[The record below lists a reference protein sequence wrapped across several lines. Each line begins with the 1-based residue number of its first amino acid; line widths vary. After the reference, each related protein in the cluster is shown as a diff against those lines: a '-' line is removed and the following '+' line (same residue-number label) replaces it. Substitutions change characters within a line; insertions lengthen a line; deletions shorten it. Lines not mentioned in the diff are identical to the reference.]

1 MLLVIKIQFSL
12 NYSGLQNQIIL
23 HKTHASKNNTS
34 ASSFEQYTTQSYLTL
49 FEKFQTAILP
59 YIGWNGKEDY
69 VLWKCL
75 KDKWQ

>member
-1 MLLVIKIQFSL
+1 MIKIQFSL

-23 HKTHASKNNTS
+23 HKTHVFKNNTS
-34 ASSFEQYTTQSYLTL
+34 ASSSEQYTTQSYLTL

-75 KDKWQ
+75 KEKWQ